1 MAKEGN
7 RWIARLVGGR
17 THEFERMTPK
27 EGEQM
32 DTFPREK
39 YGPWA
44 LITGATSGIG
54 RELARQLAS
63 NHIHIIAVG
72 RRQARLDELATELKA
87 RFGVMTLPVQA
98 DLRDPE
104 AIQTII
110 SATRQLDIGVVIL
123 NAGAEL
129 TGSFVHG
136 SETDHLRLAQLN
148 AIAPMQLA
156 HHYGRLLATR
166 GRGGLMFVSS
176 LFAYQGV
183 PYVAH
188 YAATKAYLLS
198 LGEALHVELKPYGV
212 DVLVLSPGLTN
223 TEMTANMALDF
234 SKLPLIPQQPQ
245 QVAAVGLQALGRKA
259 TVVSGL
265 LNKVMAW
272 ENRLLPRATPVS
284 LLGFLIKRALKGGAG
299 PEGRVA

>member
-1 MAKEGN
+1 
-7 RWIARLVGGR
+7 
-17 THEFERMTPK
+17 
-27 EGEQM
+27 M
-32 DTFPREK
+32 DQHAQEK

-63 NHIHIIAVG
+63 NHIHIVAVG
-72 RRQARLDELATELKA
+72 RRHARLEELAIELKTQ
-87 RFGVMTLPVQA
+87 FGVAVLPVPA
-98 DLRDPE
+98 DLRDPL
-104 AIQTII
+104 AIQTIV
-110 SATRQLDIGVVIL
+110 SSTEGLDIGLVIL

-129 TGSFVHG
+129 TGSFVHAD
-136 SETDHLRLAQLN
+136 EIAHLQLVQLN
-148 AIAPMQLA
+148 AVAPMQLA
-156 HHYGRLLATR
+156 HHYGGRLAAR

-245 QVAAVGLQALGRKA
+245 QVAAVGLQALGKKA

-284 LLGFLIKRALKGGAG
+284 LLGFLIKRALKGGVR

>member
-1 MAKEGN
+1 
-7 RWIARLVGGR
+7 
-17 THEFERMTPK
+17 
-27 EGEQM
+27 M
-32 DTFPREK
+32 DQHAQEK

-63 NHIHIIAVG
+63 NHIHIVAVG
-72 RRQARLDELATELKA
+72 RRHARLDELATELKTQ
-87 RFGVMTLPVQA
+87 FGVTVLPVSA

-104 AIQTII
+104 AIQTIV
-110 SATRQLDIGVVIL
+110 SSTERLDIGLVIL

-136 SETDHLRLAQLN
+136 NETDHLQLAQLN
-148 AIAPMQLA
+148 AVAPMQLA
-156 HHYGRLLATR
+156 HHYGRLLVN
-166 GRGGLMFVSS
+166 RGGGGMMFVSGF
-176 LFAYQGV
+176 FAYQGV

-245 QVAAVGLQALGRKA
+245 QVAAVGLQALGKKA

-272 ENRLLPRATPVS
+272 ENRLMPRATPVS
-284 LLGFLIKRALKGGAG
+284 LLGFRIKRALKGGVR

>member
-1 MAKEGN
+1 MHKQAQ
-7 RWIARLVGGR
+7 A
-17 THEFERMTPK
+17 
-27 EGEQM
+27 
-32 DTFPREK
+32 K

-63 NHIHIIAVG
+63 NHIHIVAVG
-72 RRQARLDELATELKA
+72 RRHARLDELVTELKA
-87 RFGVMTLPVQA
+87 EFGVTVLPVPA
-98 DLRDPE
+98 DLREPM
-104 AIQTII
+104 AIRTIV
-110 SATRQLDIGVVIL
+110 SSTEGLDIGLVIL

-129 TGSFVHG
+129 TGSFVHTD
-136 SETDHLRLAQLN
+136 ETAHLQLVQLN
-148 AIAPMQLA
+148 AVAPMQLA
-156 HHYGRLLATR
+156 QYYGRRLAAR

-198 LGEALHVELKPYGV
+198 LGEALHVELKPHGV
-212 DVLVLSPGLTN
+212 DVLVLSPGLTS
-223 TEMTANMALDF
+223 TEMTANMPIDF
-234 SKLPLIPQQPQ
+234 SKLPLIPQQPH
-245 QVAAVGLQALGRKA
+245 QVAMVGLQALGKKA

-265 LNKVMAW
+265 LNKMMAW

-284 LLGFLIKRALKGGAG
+284 LLGFLIKRALKRGAC
-299 PEGRVA
+299 PEGKVA

>member
-1 MAKEGN
+1 
-7 RWIARLVGGR
+7 
-17 THEFERMTPK
+17 
-27 EGEQM
+27 M
-32 DTFPREK
+32 DQQALAK

-63 NHIHIIAVG
+63 NHIHIVAVG
-72 RRQARLDELATELKA
+72 RRHARLEELAIELKTQ
-87 RFGVMTLPVQA
+87 FGVAVLPVPA
-98 DLRDPE
+98 DLRDPL
-104 AIQTII
+104 AIQTIV
-110 SATRQLDIGVVIL
+110 SSTEGLDIGLVIL

-129 TGSFVHG
+129 TGSFVHAD
-136 SETDHLRLAQLN
+136 EIAHLQLVQLN
-148 AIAPMQLA
+148 AVAPMQLA
-156 HHYGRLLATR
+156 HHYGGRLAAR

-198 LGEALHVELKPYGV
+198 LGEALHVELKPHGV
-212 DVLVLSPGLTN
+212 DVLVLSPGLTD
-223 TEMTANMALDF
+223 TEMTANMPLDF

-245 QVAAVGLQALGRKA
+245 QVAAVGLQALGKKA

-284 LLGFLIKRALKGGAG
+284 LLGFLIKRALKGGVR